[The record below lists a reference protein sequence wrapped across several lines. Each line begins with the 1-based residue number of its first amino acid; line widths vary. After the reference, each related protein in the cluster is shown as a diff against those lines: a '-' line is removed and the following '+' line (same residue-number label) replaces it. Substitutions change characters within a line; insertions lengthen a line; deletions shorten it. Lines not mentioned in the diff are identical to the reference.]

1 MRQGHIKIAAIGAAE
16 MPAGVKIQSLHLTD
30 NILLDDIAAA
40 VGYTSYYLTKKF
52 YRETGQRMTDYI
64 NHAKIQ
70 YACVQLT
77 GTDKTLQQI
86 SEELHYSSRSY
97 FTAVFRKVIGC
108 SPTEYRNN
116 GGNKP

>member
-1 MRQGHIKIAAIGAAE
+1 MLG
-16 MPAGVKIQSLHLTD
+16 GVLGLVISVGI
-30 NILLDDIAAA
+30 ILLAVLLDNKIHTEDDIAK
-40 VGYTSYYLTKKF
+40 YLDLTKKF